1 MVEAESK
8 ILLSFAKDLES
19 LVKDFREEMEILN
32 NENLMKQIRKTQRA
46 KKKGELLH
54 FDSGEDFL
62 REVKSK

>member
-1 MVEAESK
+1 MEAESK

-46 KKKGELLH
+46 KKNGELLH